1 MNSYWCVYI
10 YISTVYYESVHFTCM
25 NVAKTSKFKVKYN
38 KWLNEYSWDRSSYRQ
53 LYTLT
58 NRLYFLKRVL
68 MFFCVASIFILSFR
82 HYIIQLGVKC
92 LCSFQ
97 KNNGTN
103 VGSSLN
109 YCGVCV
115 CEREREGGGGL
126 CIYLFMYLFI
136 SLLAY

>member
-1 MNSYWCVYI
+1 
-10 YISTVYYESVHFTCM
+10 
-25 NVAKTSKFKVKYN
+25 
-38 KWLNEYSWDRSSYRQ
+38 
-53 LYTLT
+53 
-58 NRLYFLKRVL
+58 

-115 CEREREGGGGL
+115 CERERGGGDFVFIYL
-126 CIYLFMYLFI
+126 CIYLFPYLLTNLFVLC
-136 SLLAY
+136 LLQDATIES